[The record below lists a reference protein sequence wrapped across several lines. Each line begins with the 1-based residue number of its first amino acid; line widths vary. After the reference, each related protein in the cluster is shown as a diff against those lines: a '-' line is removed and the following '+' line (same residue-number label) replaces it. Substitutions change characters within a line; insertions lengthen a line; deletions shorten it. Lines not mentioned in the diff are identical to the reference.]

1 MSSDDFS
8 SPVRA
13 KRNFCIMKNVIQAQR
28 KRIHGLRVTVNSL
41 GKRVR
46 TLNSLISVLKKK
58 SYISDS
64 SENVLRAS
72 LSGSS
77 LKIFERMLRGPS
89 SQKYDPSIRTFALT
103 LSFY

>member
-28 KRIHGLRVTVNSL
+28 RIHGLRVTVNSL
-41 GKRVR
+41 RKRVR

-64 SENVLRAS
+64 SENVLRAT

-77 LKIFERMLRGPS
+77 LKIFERMLR
-89 SQKYDPSIRTFALT
+89 
-103 LSFY
+103 